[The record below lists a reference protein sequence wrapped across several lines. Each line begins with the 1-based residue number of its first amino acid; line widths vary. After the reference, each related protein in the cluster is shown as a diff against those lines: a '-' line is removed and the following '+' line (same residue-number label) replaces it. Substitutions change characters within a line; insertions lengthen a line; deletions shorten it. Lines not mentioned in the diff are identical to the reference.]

1 MSQCTACGK
10 VFPDEELVVIDGMR
24 MCPECQKALNLDEI
38 TDEDDELEDVDYGDG
53 NDTEEDSDDDSDNVL
68 DEVDDGDGNDTE
80 EDSDGDSDDDSDD
93 VLDEVVDGPGDTERL
108 QPGQEMRETRDGK
121 VFVLRDDDS
130 VPPRKVVTEPVED
143 EEDEEDEEPVVADP
157 EPEPEPTPVV
167 VPVSPVKPEPF
178 IDPEPEP
185 EKKRH
190 VLKRRREPKKKK
202 EPEPKKDK
210 YADLDPDCF
219 KARWHRSMLM
229 AFHGY
234 VILRTLSRDSKT
246 GDFIRTSE
254 IMPYSE
260 LPENAVQCTGEKKI
274 YCLDTIKD
282 SQWYIETHSDLGM
295 DCYES

>member
-38 TDEDDELEDVDYGDG
+38 PDEDDGLEDVDYGD
-53 NDTEEDSDDDSDNVL
+53 D
-68 DEVDDGDGNDTE
+68 NDTE
-80 EDSDGDSDDDSDD
+80 EDSDGDSYDDSDN
-93 VLDEVVDGPGDTERL
+93 VPDEVVDGPGDTERL

-130 VPPRKVVTEPVED
+130 APPKKVVTEPVE
-143 EEDEEDEEPVVADP
+143 EEDEEPVVADP